1 MFVLIV
7 EYIFTGQ
14 VVWSRE
20 EALSSI
26 VNVEMLDLPVSDLEA
41 EIEKEFGTKQGNI
54 LDLIILMIHLNQF
67 FHLIANTEDLGVT
80 SEYLKW
86 V

>member
-1 MFVLIV
+1 
-7 EYIFTGQ
+7 
-14 VVWSRE
+14 
-20 EALSSI
+20 
-26 VNVEMLDLPVSDLEA
+26 MLDLPVSDLEA

-86 V
+86 VWKQFDSHFLETLIF